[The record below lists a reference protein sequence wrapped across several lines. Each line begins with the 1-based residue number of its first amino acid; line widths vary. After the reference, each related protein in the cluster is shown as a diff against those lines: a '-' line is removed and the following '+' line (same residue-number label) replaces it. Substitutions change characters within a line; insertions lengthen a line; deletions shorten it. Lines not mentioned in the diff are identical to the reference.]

1 MAMIEAPDV
10 EALMAGSLG
19 QWLQQQAGVREAAKA
34 KSNWRFSWSAVLLLP
49 VLALLWFGPDFGAQ
63 LKMFI
68 TAAAGA
74 VACWW
79 SYAPRAEAIKQT
91 KSGINAALAASLGI
105 AYSHDCPGGR
115 GFDRA
120 MAHNMLP
127 SHDRANHEDLWS
139 GDLGGLPFTLHETHL
154 EERRGSGKNRR
165 WVTVFR
171 GPIITFGFA
180 RNFHGV
186 TLVERSGRHQKFGF
200 FGEKDELEMA
210 DGTVLAKADMVHPD
224 FEDAFT
230 VFTTDQVEA
239 RYLVHPVYIE
249 RLIALEASFSG
260 QDIRTLFRDGELT
273 VVLKTDN
280 MFESGSLDARRD
292 REMVEMCVAQ
302 FMAMAGLAA
311 ALNEAPR

>member
-1 MAMIEAPDV
+1 MIEAPDV
-10 EALMAGSLG
+10 DALMTGSLG
-19 QWLQQQAGVREAAKA
+19 QWLERQAGVREAAKA
-34 KSNWRFSWSAVLLLP
+34 KSNWRFTWSAAVLLP
-49 VLALLWFGPDFGAQ
+49 VLALLWFGPDIGEQ
-63 LKMFI
+63 IKMFI
-68 TAAAGA
+68 TAAAGVGA
-74 VACWW
+74 GLW

-91 KSGINAALAASLGI
+91 KSGINAALAEALGI
-105 AYSHDCPGGR
+105 AYSHDCGGGPG
-115 GFDRA
+115 FTRA
-120 MAHNMLP
+120 LAHSMLP
-127 SHDRANHEDLWS
+127 SHDRAANEDLWR
-139 GDLGGLPFTLHETHL
+139 GQLGGHSFTLHETHL
-154 EERRGSGKNRR
+154 EEQRGSGKNRH

-171 GPIITFGFA
+171 GPIITIGFA
-180 RNFHGV
+180 RQFHGV
-186 TLVERSGRHQKFGF
+186 TLLERSGRHKKFGF

-239 RYLVHPVYIE
+239 RYLVHPTYIE

-260 QDIRTLFRDGELT
+260 QNIRTLFRDGEIT